1 MDPNTIPPALAALA
15 TFPDLHEQVG
25 RSVAAQ
31 VRRIAERQA
40 HYIGRPTLL
49 KSLDERIRATGGG
62 LIALEGAPGSGTTAL
77 LCRLAAT
84 RPYAFWLPEDD
95 VGDGVAALCAQLLA
109 LHQLPIALV
118 PPAVDRD
125 ATALEQLLA
134 EAGAARPASDPLVV
148 LIGRT
153 LDDQATPIAPLFPAT
168 IPPGV
173 VVVLACA
180 PKANLP
186 LRAAARVALP
196 AAGTRLQQRLTQ
208 AAIQRGCTPELASA
222 IAACSQGAFL
232 YTYLATGLLRSGGLH
247 PRTLPNGLAALH
259 QAWWQQL
266 DRPERWLAAVIA
278 AAGEPLDLPLW
289 AAVTGAAQDDT
300 QHWLRRWQPF
310 LEVINNRV
318 QIYHSATRTFIVEQS
333 GDQLAGAHAAY
344 VMLARERS
352 GTQLEL
358 LQPENDG
365 YLVRQ
370 LARHVALSDPAT
382 QTETVPKIASRAWV
396 VARERANGTM
406 RAAAQDI
413 AWMIRATGD
422 SSDVLQLVRHVSM
435 GGTLALLARRL
446 APDAAADAFEQAI
459 DNGGAR
465 DPTLK
470 RVRAMLDQLPDGR
483 DKAQALRRLGEACY
497 GLRMRAS
504 AMRMLSEALDL
515 ETPGPPRTWRDE
527 REETL
532 VAFARAANTIDLPQ
546 TALGITARISHAER
560 RGMIETEVVRWMLA
574 HGERTRAEEVAYAI
588 GHLAMHEWAMAE
600 VAVGHS
606 RAGDTARGEI
616 VLGTL
621 RTDTA
626 IAWARGE
633 LACDAAHQGD
643 PHAARAV
650 QVLEN
655 LSLRDRALALVAQA
669 LVAGGQPDA
678 AIETARLAQDRD
690 VRARALIDLALQQPP
705 NAGAALA
712 LAATDIV
719 ALSGDDRASLVAA
732 LAAAQAAVGRME
744 TALHTIALLPEEEE
758 RARAQSRIA
767 VALAQHGNPT
777 DARIVAEA
785 IGDGDE
791 RDWALDELARLAAG
805 DGDWDVALDLVTQ
818 IDDDAQRARSAAD
831 LAITLARSGAAAQA
845 HAQIE
850 RIEIATERTRAHG
863 MILGPLVAAGAKAR
877 ALETLAQFQ
886 EPDARSR
893 YQAALTAALATHGEL
908 LAAQGLARTIARPLD
923 RARAL
928 VAIAHAAADSDQRL
942 AYQELATAL
951 RIAASLGRSETC
963 TCLAWAG
970 DTLAKLGGGEL
981 LLATASALDE
991 IDSWW
996 G

>member
-1 MDPNTIPPALAALA
+1 MDPNTITPALAALA
-15 TFPDLHEQVG
+15 AFPDLHEQVG

-31 VRRIAERQA
+31 ARRIAERQA
-40 HYIGRPTLL
+40 HYIGRPALL
-49 KSLDERIRATGGG
+49 KSLDERIRATDGG
-62 LIALEGAPGSGTTAL
+62 LIALEGAPGSGATAL
-77 LCRLAAT
+77 LCCLAAT

-95 VGDGVAALCAQLLA
+95 GGDGVAALYAQLLA
-109 LHQLPIALV
+109 LHQLPIALI

-134 EAGAARPASDPLVV
+134 EAGAARPAGDPLVV
-148 LIGRT
+148 LIGRPP
-153 LDDQATPIAPLFPAT
+153 DDQAIPFAPLFPAT

-173 VVVLACA
+173 VIVLACA
-180 PKANLP
+180 PKATLP
-186 LRAAARVALP
+186 LRAAARLALP

-208 AAIQRGCTPELASA
+208 AAIQRGCAPELAPA
-222 IAACSQGAFL
+222 IAACSHGAFL
-232 YTYLATGLLRSGGLH
+232 YAYLATGLLRSGGLH
-247 PRTLPNGLAALH
+247 PRTLPDGLAALH

-266 DRPERWLAAVIA
+266 NRPERWLAAVIA
-278 AAGEPLDLPLW
+278 AAGEPLDLATW
-289 AAVTGAAQDDT
+289 AAVAGTAQDDA
-300 QHWLRRWQPF
+300 QHWIRRWQPF
-310 LEVINNRV
+310 LEVIDKRV
-318 QIYHSATRTFIVEQS
+318 QLYHSATRTFIVEQS

-352 GTQLEL
+352 GTLLEQI
-358 LQPENDG
+358 QPENEG

-382 QTETVPKIASRAWV
+382 QIETAPEIASRAWV
-396 VARERANGTM
+396 VARERASGTM

-413 AWMIRATGD
+413 AWVIRATADG
-422 SSDVLQLVRHVSM
+422 SDTLQLARRVAM
-435 GGTLALLARRL
+435 GGTLTLLARRL
-446 APDAAADAFEQAI
+446 APDAAADAFERAI
-459 DNGGAR
+459 NSGGAR

-483 DKAQALRRLGEACY
+483 DKAQALRQLGEACY

-515 ETPGPPRTWRDE
+515 EAPGPPRTWRDE

-532 VAFARAANTIDLPQ
+532 IAFARAATAIDLPQ

-600 VAVGHS
+600 VAVGHA
-606 RAGDTARGEI
+606 RAGDT
-616 VLGTL
+616 
-621 RTDTA
+621 
-626 IAWARGE
+626 
-633 LACDAAHQGD
+633 CDAAHQGD

-650 QVLEN
+650 QGLDN

-669 LVAGGQPDA
+669 FVSGGQPEA

-690 VRARALIDLALQQPP
+690 VRARALIDLALQRPP
-705 NAGAALA
+705 NASAALA
-712 LAATDIV
+712 FAATDIV

-744 TALHTIALLPEEEE
+744 IALHTIALLPEEEE

-767 VALAQHGNPT
+767 VALAQHGNPA
-777 DARIVAEA
+777 DAQIVAEA

-805 DGDWDVALDLVTQ
+805 HGDWDAALELATQ
-818 IDDDAQRARSAAD
+818 IDDDAQRARSLAD
-831 LAITLARSGAAAQA
+831 LAIALARSGAAAQA

-850 RIEIATERTRAHG
+850 RIETAAERTRAHG
-863 MILGPLVAAGAKAR
+863 IILGPLVAAGAKAR

-893 YQAALTAALATHGEL
+893 YQAALTAALAAHGEL
-908 LAAQGLARTIARPLD
+908 RAAQGLARTIARPLD

-928 VAIAHAAADSDQRL
+928 VAIAGAAADADQRL
-942 AYQELATAL
+942 AYQELAAAL
-951 RIAASLGRSETC
+951 RIAAALGRSETC
-963 TCLAWAG
+963 ACLAWAG
-970 DTLAKLGGGEL
+970 DTLAKLGGGDL

>member
-1 MDPNTIPPALAALA
+1 MDPNSIPPALAALA
-15 TFPDLHEQVG
+15 AFPALHAQIG
-25 RSVAAQ
+25 GSIAAQ
-31 VRRIAERQA
+31 ARRIAERQA
-40 HYIGRPTLL
+40 HYIDRPTLL
-49 KSLDERIRATGGG
+49 KSLDERIRAINGG
-62 LIALEGAPGSGTTAL
+62 LIALEGAPGSGTTTL
-77 LCRLAAT
+77 LCHLAAT

-95 VGDGVAALCAQLLA
+95 RNDGVAALCAQVLA
-109 LHQLPIALV
+109 LHRLPIALV

-125 ATALEQLLA
+125 ATTLEQLLA
-134 EAGAARPASDPLVV
+134 EAGATRPADDPLVV
-148 LIGRT
+148 LIGRSPSN
-153 LDDQATPIAPLFPAT
+153 QATPTAPLFPAA

-173 VVVLACA
+173 VIVLACA
-180 PKANLP
+180 PKEKLP
-186 LRAAARVALP
+186 LRASARVTLP
-196 AAGTRLQQRLTQ
+196 LAGARLQQRLSQ
-208 AAIQRGCTPELASA
+208 AAAQLGCAPELAPVV
-222 IAACSQGAFL
+222 AAHSHGAFL
-232 YTYLATGLLRSGGLH
+232 YAYLATGLLRSGGLQA
-247 PRTLPNGLAALH
+247 RALPDGLAALH
-259 QAWWQQL
+259 EAWWQQL
-266 DRPERWLAAVIA
+266 SRPERWLAALIA
-278 AAGEPLDLPLW
+278 AAGEPLDLRLW
-289 AAVTGAAQDDT
+289 AAVAGIAYDDL

-310 LEVINNRV
+310 LELIDNRV
-318 QIYHSATRTFIVEQS
+318 QIYHPATRTFVVEQAA
-333 GDQLAGAHAAY
+333 DQLAGAHAAY
-344 VMLARERS
+344 VMLARERF
-352 GTQLEL
+352 GAQLTHI
-358 LQPENDG
+358 QPEHDD

-370 LARHVALSDPAT
+370 LARHVALSDRAT
-382 QTETVPKIASRAWV
+382 QSEIAPHIASRAWLL
-396 VARERANGTM
+396 ARERTSGTM
-406 RAAAQDI
+406 RSAAQDM
-413 AWMIRATGD
+413 AWMISVTGD
-422 SSDVLQLVRHVSM
+422 SSDTLQLVRRVAI

-459 DNGGAR
+459 NDGGPR
-465 DPTLK
+465 DLTLK
-470 RVRAMLDQLPDGR
+470 RVRAMVDQLPDGR

-515 ETPGPPRTWRDE
+515 EAPGPPRTWRDE

-532 VAFARAANTIDLPQ
+532 VAFARAANLIDLPQ

-560 RGMIETEVVRWMLA
+560 RGMIETEVVRWMMA

-600 VAVGHS
+600 VAVGHA
-606 RAGDTARGEI
+606 RAGDTARAEI

-621 RTDTA
+621 RTETA

-643 PHAARAV
+643 PQAASAV
-650 QVLEN
+650 QMLEN
-655 LSLRDRALALVAQA
+655 PNLRDRALALVAQA

-690 VRARALIDLALQQPP
+690 VRARALIDIALQEPP
-705 NAGAALA
+705 NASTALA

-744 TALHTIALLPEEEE
+744 TALHTIALLAEEEE
-758 RARAQSRIA
+758 QARAQSRIA

-777 DARIVAEA
+777 DARIVAEV

-805 DGDWDVALDLVTQ
+805 ADDWDAALELATE
-818 IDDDAQRARSAAD
+818 IDDDAQRARSTAD
-831 LAITLARSGAAAQA
+831 LAIMLARSGAAAQA

-850 RIEIATERTRAHG
+850 RIESATERMRAHG
-863 MILGPLVAAGAKAR
+863 MILGPLVAGGAKAR

-886 EPDARSR
+886 KPDARSR
-893 YQAALTAALATHGEL
+893 YQAALAAALAAHGEL
-908 LAAQGLARTIARPLD
+908 RAANGLARTIARPLD

-928 VAIAHAAADSDQRL
+928 VAIARAAADSDSQL
-942 AYQELATAL
+942 AYQELAVAL

-963 TCLAWAG
+963 ICLAWAG

>member
-1 MDPNTIPPALAALA
+1 MDSNSIPPALAALA
-15 TFPDLHEQVG
+15 AFPALHAQVG
-25 RSVAAQ
+25 HSVAAQ
-31 VRRIAERQA
+31 ARRIAERQA

-49 KSLDERIRATGGG
+49 KSLDERIHATNGG
-62 LIALEGAPGSGTTAL
+62 LIALEGAPGSGTTTL
-77 LCRLAAT
+77 LCHLAAT
-84 RPYAFWLPEDD
+84 RPYAFWLPEDAA
-95 VGDGVAALCAQLLA
+95 GDGVAALCAQLLA

-134 EAGAARPASDPLVV
+134 EAGAARPTGDPLVV
-148 LIGRT
+148 LIGRPP
-153 LDDQATPIAPLFPAT
+153 DDQTTPIASLFPAT

-173 VVVLACA
+173 VIVLACA
-180 PKANLP
+180 PKAILP
-186 LRAAARVALP
+186 LRAATRVALP
-196 AAGTRLQQRLTQ
+196 SAGTRLQQRLTQ
-208 AAIQRGCTPELASA
+208 TAIQRGCAPELAPA
-222 IAACSQGAFL
+222 VAAHSHGAFL
-232 YTYLATGLLRSGGLH
+232 YAYLATGLLRSGGLH
-247 PRTLPNGLAALH
+247 ARALPDGLAALH
-259 QAWWQQL
+259 GAWWQQL
-266 DRPERWLAAVIA
+266 SRPERWLAAVIA

-289 AAVTGAAQDDT
+289 AAVAGTAYSDT

-310 LEVINNRV
+310 LEVVENHV
-318 QIYHSATRTFIVEQS
+318 QLYHAATRSFIAEQS
-333 GDQLAGAHAAY
+333 DDQLAGAHAAY
-344 VMLARERS
+344 VMLARERF
-352 GTQLEL
+352 GMQLAQI
-358 LQPENDG
+358 QPEHDG

-382 QTETVPKIASRAWV
+382 KTETVPQIASRAWV
-396 VARERANGTM
+396 LARERTSGTM

-413 AWMIRATGD
+413 AWMIRATDGGD
-422 SSDVLQLVRHVSM
+422 TLQLVRRVAI

-446 APDAAADAFEQAI
+446 APDAAADAFEKAI
-459 DNGGAR
+459 NNGGAR

-470 RVRAMLDQLPDGR
+470 RVRAMVDQLPDGR
-483 DKAQALRRLGEACY
+483 DKAEALRRLGEACY
-497 GLRMRAS
+497 GQRMRAS

-515 ETPGPPRTWRDE
+515 EAPGPPRTWRDE

-532 VAFARAANTIDLPQ
+532 VAFARAANAIDLPQ

-600 VAVGHS
+600 VAVGHA
-606 RAGDTARGEI
+606 RAGDIARGEI

-621 RTDTA
+621 RTETA

-650 QVLEN
+650 QMLEN

-669 LVAGGQPDA
+669 LVVGGLPDA

-690 VRARALIDLALQQPP
+690 VRARALIDIALQEPP
-705 NAGAALA
+705 NASAALA

-758 RARAQSRIA
+758 QARAQSRIA
-767 VALAQHGNPT
+767 VALAQHGNPA
-777 DARIVAEA
+777 DAQIVAEA
-785 IGDGDE
+785 IGDSDE
-791 RDWALDELARLAAG
+791 RDWALDELARLAASA
-805 DGDWDVALDLVTQ
+805 GDWDAALALATQ
-818 IDDDAQRARSAAD
+818 IDDDAQRAHSTAD
-831 LAITLARSGAAAQA
+831 LAITLARSGAATQA

-850 RIEIATERTRAHG
+850 RIEIAAERTRAHG

-877 ALETLAQFQ
+877 ALATLAQFQ

-908 LAAQGLARTIARPLD
+908 LAAHGLARTIARPLD

-928 VAIAHAAADSDQRL
+928 VAIAHAAADSDLPL
-942 AYQELATAL
+942 AYQEIAAAL
-951 RIAASLGRSETC
+951 RVAASLGRSETC
-963 TCLAWAG
+963 VCLAWAG